1 MSTTE
6 ATTTDGVRLLSHRPS
21 VLYKVEHLA
30 TEPADGDIAVEGL
43 KLAGP
48 GWDDRLKTLLQSLSQ
63 SERACLF
70 AVRLADEQALP
81 LPAETLLDRA
91 RTDWFPEFLSHG
103 LMRPHFQPIVELT
116 TGRSIGREALMR
128 GKLGAVEVRGGE
140 LLAAAE
146 AHDALYSFDARARA
160 AALEVGLPLLPDGE
174 ILFVNVDPRAA
185 LDVESS
191 LRTTWPVVGRLNADP
206 SRICLEIVR
215 PERCADRELLAAAEA
230 HDALFSFDYRA
241 RTAALEVG
249 LPLLPDG
256 EVLFVNLDPRAVLD
270 VEGSLRTTWPAV
282 GRLGAD
288 PSRICLELVKPERC
302 ADRDMLGEL
311 VAAHR
316 KRGARV
322 ALDDM
327 SGGAESLLFL
337 EQLRPDVVKI
347 DNALTAGI
355 QHSPARRRL
364 VAALVDCAHEHG
376 CKVVAEGVERVDE
389 FRAMADLGVD
399 LGQGF
404 YFGQPTEKPMAVDTR
419 LVRPSAY

>member
-1 MSTTE
+1 M
-6 ATTTDGVRLLSHRPS
+6 RLS
-21 VLYKVEHLA
+21 
-30 TEPADGDIAVEGL
+30 
-43 KLAGP
+43 
-48 GWDDRLKTLLQSLSQ
+48 DD
-63 SERACLF
+63 
-70 AVRLADEQALP
+70 QALP
-81 LPAETLLDRA
+81 LPADTLLDRS
-91 RTDWFPEFLSHG
+91 RTDWFPDFLSHG
-103 LMRPHFQPIVELT
+103 QMKPHFQPIVSLA
-116 TGRSIGREALMR
+116 TGEVFGREALMR
-128 GKLGAVEVRGGE
+128 GKLGAVELRGG
-140 LLAAAE
+140 
-146 AHDALYSFDARARA
+146 
-160 AALEVGLPLLPDGE
+160 
-174 ILFVNVDPRAA
+174 
-185 LDVESS
+185 
-191 LRTTWPVVGRLNADP
+191 
-206 SRICLEIVR
+206 
-215 PERCADRELLAAAEA
+215 ELLAAAEA

-302 ADRDMLGEL
+302 ADRDMLVEL
-311 VAAHR
+311 VTAHR
-316 KRGARV
+316 KRGALV

-327 SGGAESLLFL
+327 SGGAESLQFL
-337 EQLRPDVVKI
+337 ELLRPDVVKI

-389 FRAMADLGVD
+389 FQAMADLGVD

-419 LVRPSAY
+419 LVRPRAELV

>member
-1 MSTTE
+1 MSATE
-6 ATTTDGVRLLSHRPS
+6 TATTDGVRLLSHRPS

-30 TEPADGDIAVEGL
+30 TEPAEGDIAVEGI

-103 LMRPHFQPIVELT
+103 LMRPHFQPIVELA

-160 AALEVGLPLLPDGE
+160 AALEVGLPLLPEGE

-185 LDVESS
+185 LDVDSS
-191 LRTTWPVVGRLNADP
+191 LRTTWPVVSRLNADP

-215 PERCADRELLAAAEA
+215 PERCADHELLE
-230 HDALFSFDYRA
+230 D
-241 RTAALEVG
+241 
-249 LPLLPDG
+249 
-256 EVLFVNLDPRAVLD
+256 
-270 VEGSLRTTWPAV
+270 
-282 GRLGAD
+282 
-288 PSRICLELVKPERC
+288 LVQ
-302 ADRDMLGEL
+302 
-311 VAAHR
+311 AHR
-316 KRGARV
+316 KRGALIS
-322 ALDDM
+322 LDDL
-327 SGGAESLLFL
+327 SGGTESLFYL
-337 EQLRPDVVKI
+337 ELLKPDFAKI
-347 DNALTAGI
+347 DNKLTAGI
-355 QHSPARRRL
+355 QYSDARRRL
-364 VAALVDCAHEHG
+364 VAALVGCAHEV
-376 CKVVAEGVERVDE
+376 KARVVAEGIERVGE
-389 FRAMADLGVD
+389 FEAMRDLGVD
-399 LGQGF
+399 FGQGF
-404 YFGQPTEKPMAVDTR
+404 YFGQPTERPMAVDTR
-419 LVRPSAY
+419 LVRPRPELV